1 MTIVTCSCHYYVLLC
16 NQSLQDA
23 LVKVDAAVML
33 GEVFEQDS
41 ATQVAVDTYMDAW
54 ESTEEV
60 LGPDNPQRFQ
70 VCDQVVEDPHLLT
83 FILVFL

>member
-1 MTIVTCSCHYYVLLC
+1 MC
-16 NQSLQDA
+16 NQLSFQDA
-23 LVKVDAAVML
+23 LVKVDAAMTL
-33 GEVFEQDS
+33 GEVFEEDK

-70 VCDQVVEDPHLLT
+70 VCGQGIGDPP
-83 FILVFL
+83 FVSQ